1 MKVYLVGGA
10 VRDSLLGLPVHDKD
24 WVVVGATPG
33 QMLDAGYKPVGKDFP
48 VFLHPQTHEEVAL
61 ARTERKTGKGYQ
73 GFDFYTAPTV
83 TLEEDLA
90 RRDLTINAIAQD
102 ENGELID
109 PYHGQQDLQNKVL
122 RHVTSAFAEDP
133 VRILR
138 VGRFAARYP
147 DFNVAP
153 ETMALMQ
160 EMVSNGEVDALVVE
174 RVWQELSKGL
184 LEKKP
189 SRMFEVLQ
197 ACGALARILPEV
209 ALNEA
214 FLVMVDSA
222 VSPKYRTDAD
232 FQLCISF
239 SLLAYAIKGAEGDL
253 LKFCQRLRVPADCKE
268 LLILVKKESNLVKQS
283 LIMSYADVMDV
294 LCRCDGIRQ
303 SDRFKNLLQAVTIGA
318 IACGEVE
325 AEIAQAQKQKMIRA
339 LDAVLSVET
348 APIAQKAMAEGK
360 QGLEIGEIL
369 NAARLAQ
376 LKQVW

>member
-24 WVVVGATPG
+24 WVVVGATPR
-33 QMLDAGYKPVGKDFP
+33 QMLDAGYKPIGKDFP

-73 GFDFYTAPTV
+73 GFAFYTEPTV

-147 DFNVAP
+147 DFTVAP

-160 EMVSNGEVDALVVE
+160 EMVSNGEVDALVAE

-197 ACGALARILPEV
+197 ACGVLTRILPEV

-214 FLVMVDSA
+214 FLVMVDRA
-222 VSPKYRTDAD
+222 VSSKYRTDAG
-232 FQLCISF
+232 FQLSISF
-239 SLLAYAIKGAEGDL
+239 SLLAYAIKGTEEDL

-268 LLILVKKESNLVKQS
+268 LLILVKKELNLVKQS
-283 LIMSYADVMDV
+283 LTMGYADVMDV

-303 SDRFKNLLQAVTIGA
+303 PERFKHFLQAVVIGSE
-318 IACGEVE
+318 ACGEVE
-325 AEIAQAQKQKMIRA
+325 PEIAQAQKQKLIQA
-339 LDAVLSVET
+339 LDAVLSVKT
-348 APIAQKAMAEGK
+348 APIAQQAIAEGK
-360 QGLEIGEIL
+360 QGPEIGEVL